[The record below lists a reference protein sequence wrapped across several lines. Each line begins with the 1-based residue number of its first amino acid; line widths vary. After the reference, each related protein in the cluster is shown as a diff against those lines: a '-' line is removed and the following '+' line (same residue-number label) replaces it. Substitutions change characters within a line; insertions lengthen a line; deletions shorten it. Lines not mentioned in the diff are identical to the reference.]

1 MKMVN
6 GKLVIE
12 QADYDAFKE
21 DRKHF
26 GIGYKKQN
34 NRKHSLPLFVYLIL
48 KNNSSYDNKLSQSQI
63 IDILFDDYELEIER
77 KSLSRTIHDLEDEN
91 VGIHSLKSG
100 GIWFDDGYDYYE

>member
-1 MKMVN
+1 MSK
-6 GKLVIE
+6 K
-12 QADYDAFKE
+12 YDEFE
-21 DRKHF
+21 DEEYELSDEELDELYRP
-26 GIGYKKQN
+26 KKQN

-48 KNNSSYDNKLSQSQI
+48 KENSSKAKKMSQSQI
-63 IDILFDDYELEIER
+63 MEVLSKEYELEIER